1 MAEYITGFHA
11 IEEAL
16 KDEGL
21 RGTLF
26 ICRNMEKRN
35 DRLESLARYQG
46 KVKVKK
52 VARVEM
58 DRMSP
63 DIDHRGA
70 LLSITVRDNST
81 SKAYTVS
88 EFISSLSDSQAATV
102 LILDGITDVQNLG
115 AIMRSADQFA
125 VSLVVVPSRRSAQ
138 NNATVERIS
147 SGASRHVPTATV
159 TNLVRE
165 IEYLQK
171 AGFWIYGADMNGE
184 KLTETKFPPRTA
196 IIMGSEGSGLSDLI
210 RKKCD
215 FIVSIPTHGHIDSL
229 NVSVAAGIM
238 LYEVSRQR

>member
-63 DIDHRGA
+63 GTDHRGA
-70 LLSITVRDNST
+70 LLSITVRDKST
-81 SKAYTVS
+81 SKAFTVS
-88 EFISSLSDSQAATV
+88 EFISSLSDGQAATV
-102 LILDGITDVQNLG
+102 LILDGITDDTKPRGYHAQCRPVRCLPGHCSLPQVG
-115 AIMRSADQFA
+115 AEQFH
-125 VSLVVVPSRRSAQ
+125 SRTHQQRCF
-138 NNATVERIS
+138 
-147 SGASRHVPTATV
+147 RHVPTLYCDKSRHGRSSTCRRPFLDIRCGYAR
-159 TNLVRE
+159 RE
-165 IEYLQK
+165 
-171 AGFWIYGADMNGE
+171 ADRDEIPTPHCNHH
-184 KLTETKFPPRTA
+184 
-196 IIMGSEGSGLSDLI
+196 GSEGSGLSDSDTQEM
-210 RKKCD
+210 RCYRFD
-215 FIVSIPTHGHIDSL
+215 TYSWPH
-229 NVSVAAGIM
+229 
-238 LYEVSRQR
+238 